1 MKDSPGAGHQPVRR
15 FWLWLWAIA
24 LFLLLLPLMATLADR
39 PVGSEV
45 LLYFSSA
52 VVERGRQFT
61 REIFLLGTLKAL
73 LSLGA
78 LLFLVFHPLGA
89 RLLAWL
95 EERGGR
101 HLFAQLG
108 AVAVGIALVTELV
121 ELPLAYY
128 LGHLHEKAYGLSSAT
143 GGDWLRSR
151 MLSTGMNLFLILG
164 LWIPLYYL
172 IRRAPRRWW
181 LAAGLLQVAYTGL
194 ISFLYPVAIM
204 PLFNKLVPAPEQVTT
219 RIEQLAERVGVK
231 VETVQVM
238 KVSQKSSR
246 MNAMVT
252 GLGATKRVILY
263 DTLLN
268 QMKPDEVDVV
278 IVHELAHAKHNDVM
292 TGWFL
297 SAGLTFGTL
306 GAGSWLLRR
315 SVGLE
320 PLGLSSP
327 HAARGF
333 AVVILLLSLTDTL
346 TSPVQYW
353 ASRRMEVR
361 ADQLA
366 LEMTQQPRAFISS
379 FLKLAKGNPGDVD
392 PPPVVEFL
400 THSHPSV
407 MNRIRAAERWK

>member
-1 MKDSPGAGHQPVRR
+1 MMLSPESGHHPVRR
-15 FWLWLWAIA
+15 FWLLLWAVA
-24 LFLLLLPLMATLADR
+24 LFLLVLPLMATLAER
-39 PVGSEV
+39 PIGTEV
-45 LLYFSSA
+45 LTYFPTA
-52 VVERGRQFT
+52 IVERGRQFT
-61 REIFLLGTLKAL
+61 REVFLLGTLKAV
-73 LSLGA
+73 LSLGS
-78 LLFLVFHPLGA
+78 LLFLVFHPIGA
-89 RLLAWL
+89 RLLGWL

-108 AVAVGIALVTELV
+108 AVAVGIAVLTELV

-143 GGDWLRSR
+143 GGDWLQSR
-151 MLSTGMNLFLILG
+151 MISTGMNLFLLLG

-194 ISFLYPVAIM
+194 ISFLYPVVIM

-219 RIEQLAERVGVK
+219 RIEQLADRVGVK

-238 KVSQKSSR
+238 KVSEKSSR
-246 MNAMVT
+246 LNAMVT
-252 GLGATKRVILY
+252 GLGPTKRVILY

-268 QMKPDEVDVV
+268 RLSPAEVDVV

-297 SAGLTFGTL
+297 SAGLTFVTL
-306 GAGSWLLRR
+306 GVGAWVLRR

-320 PLGLSSP
+320 PLGLGSP

-333 AVVILLLSLTDTL
+333 AVVILLLSLTDTI

-366 LEMTQQPRAFISS
+366 LDMTKQPKAFITS

>member
-1 MKDSPGAGHQPVRR
+1 MMDFPESSHQQVRR
-15 FWLWLWAIA
+15 FWLLLWAVA
-24 LFLLLLPLMATLADR
+24 LFLLVLPLMATLADR
-39 PVGSEV
+39 PISAEV
-45 LLYFSSA
+45 LRYFPSA

-61 REIFLLGTLKAL
+61 REVFLLGTLKAL
-73 LSLGA
+73 LSLGS
-78 LLFLVFHPLGA
+78 LLFLVFHPIGA
-89 RLLAWL
+89 RLLGWL

-108 AVAVGIALVTELV
+108 SVAVGIAVVTELV

-151 MLSTGMNLFLILG
+151 MISTGMNLFLLLG

-172 IRRAPRRWW
+172 IRRWPRRWW

-194 ISFLYPVAIM
+194 ISFLYPVVIM

-219 RIEQLAERVGVK
+219 RIEQLAEQVGVK

-238 KVSQKSSR
+238 KVSEKSSR
-246 MNAMVT
+246 LNAMVT

-268 QMKPDEVDVV
+268 RLSPAEVDVV
-278 IVHELAHAKHNDVM
+278 IVHELAHAKHNDVV

-306 GAGSWLLRR
+306 GLGAWLLRR

-320 PLGLSSP
+320 PLGLGSP

-333 AVVILLLSLTDTL
+333 AVVILLLSLTDTV

-353 ASRRMEVR
+353 ASRLMEVR

-366 LEMTQQPRAFISS
+366 LEMTKQPKTFINTFRRLSQ
-379 FLKLAKGNPGDVD
+379 GNPGDVD

-407 MNRIRAAERWK
+407 MNRIRAAAKWQ

>member
-1 MKDSPGAGHQPVRR
+1 MLPEDAGHQPVRR

-24 LFLLLLPLMATLADR
+24 LFLMLLPLMATLADR
-39 PVGSEV
+39 PVDQAVQS
-45 LLYFSSA
+45 YFTLES
-52 VVERGRQFT
+52 VELGRRFT
-61 REIFLLGTLKAL
+61 REVFLLGTLKAF
-73 LSLGA
+73 LSLGS

-89 RLLAWL
+89 RLLGWL
-95 EERGGR
+95 EERAGR

-108 AVAVGIALVTELV
+108 AVALGIAVVTELV

-128 LGHLHEKAYGLSSAT
+128 LGHLHEQAYGLRSAT
-143 GGDWLRSR
+143 GGDWLQSR
-151 MLSTGMNLFLILG
+151 MLSTGLNLFLLLG
-164 LWIPLYYL
+164 LWVPLYYL

-181 LAAGLLQVAYTGL
+181 IAAGLLQVAYTGL
-194 ISFLYPVAIM
+194 ISFLYPVVIM
-204 PLFNKLVPAPEQVTT
+204 PLFNKLVPAPEAVTS

-231 VETVQVM
+231 VGTVQVM
-238 KVSQKSSR
+238 EVSKKSSR

-263 DTLLN
+263 DTLLS
-268 QMKPDEVDVV
+268 QMRPEEVDVV
-278 IVHELAHAKHNDVM
+278 IVHELGHAKHNDVT
-292 TGWFL
+292 TGWLL
-297 SAGLTFGTL
+297 SAGLTFVTL
-306 GAGSWLLRR
+306 GTGAWLLRR

-320 PLGLSSP
+320 PLGLGRP

-333 AVVILLLSLTDTL
+333 ALVILLLSLSDTL

-353 ASRRMEVR
+353 ASRQMEIR

-366 LEMTQQPRAFISS
+366 LDTTKQPRAFISS
-379 FLKLAKGNPGDVD
+379 FRKLAKGNPSDVD

>member
-1 MKDSPGAGHQPVRR
+1 MIDSAESGHQPVRR
-15 FWLWLWAIA
+15 FWFVLWAIA
-24 LFLLLLPLMATLADR
+24 LFLLVLPLMATLVER
-39 PVGSEV
+39 PVGPEV
-45 LLYFSSA
+45 LSYFSPG

-61 REIFLLGTLKAL
+61 REVFLLGTLKAI

-101 HLFAQLG
+101 HLFAQLA

-143 GGDWLRSR
+143 GGDWLKSR
-151 MLSTGMNLFLILG
+151 ALSTGMNLFLILG

-172 IRRAPRRWW
+172 IRRAPKRWW

-194 ISFLYPVAIM
+194 ISFLYPVVIM

-238 KVSQKSSR
+238 EVSKKSSR

-268 QMKPDEVDVV
+268 RMKPEEVDVV

-306 GAGSWLLRR
+306 GVGAWLLRR

-320 PLGLSSP
+320 PLGLRTP

-366 LEMTQQPRAFISS
+366 LDMTKQPKAFISS
-379 FLKLAKGNPGDVD
+379 FLKLAKGNPADVD
-392 PPPVVEFL
+392 PPSVVEFL